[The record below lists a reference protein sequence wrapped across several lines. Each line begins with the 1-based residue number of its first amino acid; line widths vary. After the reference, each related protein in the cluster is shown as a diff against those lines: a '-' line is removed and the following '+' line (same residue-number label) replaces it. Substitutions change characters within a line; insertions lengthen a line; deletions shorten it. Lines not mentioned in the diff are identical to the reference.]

1 MVLYMSHSSRLIP
14 ERIKL
19 AMERT
24 LAVETQMP
32 DEYTRVN
39 K

>member
-1 MVLYMSHSSRLIP
+1 MSHSSRLIP

-19 AMERT
+19 VMERGAA
-24 LAVETQMP
+24 LETQMHN
-32 DEYTRVN
+32 EYTRVN